1 MGRWQQFREHYKPE
15 LRGRTILGL
24 LLAVSLCFIA
34 LKDSSLHAFLDKTFS
49 LKASFQF
56 RSWLHKA
63 PVLDPRIKVYG
74 FDDGTLEYLDR
85 EELRLT
91 EWGRLIQAM
100 AKAGAAGVYI
110 DKLFGTPDNLDAE
123 LPEFSQQLKAAGI
136 PVVTAAWITAQPIKG
151 RVPHLLQE
159 EHFSLDSRLARGQSH
174 PAWLRYKA
182 RFLYGPHRKLM
193 PVLQNIGHA
202 IYRGEGEVEPLVQ
215 IEPGKA
221 VPHWSLIGQNR
232 YSIQDEQLMVRA
244 YASERDQPIPLTPR
258 ATVLVN
264 FIDESVLRGETY
276 SLRNS
281 IIRSEQ
287 DLSFGNAIEPGQ
299 LIVILP
305 AMYTGNTDMVSTPVG
320 YIPGGYVMV
329 SMLNSVLSGQW
340 IHPFHGEDF
349 AVGLAIL
356 IGAALGLVASPL
368 VWIALLLLGSLSLSF
383 GFLLAFAFLGVSA
396 NWSFITLAFAAASLI
411 FFALEWHLKTLKSR
425 DHAAQQEAMHQA
437 AQAVQES
444 FIAPLGE
451 FPGISSGSYYKSAD
465 ATGGDWYG
473 LYPNPE
479 GTRLYVFIGDVTGHG
494 FSSAL
499 LTGAVAGSIYSQ
511 LQINFAKP
519 RAMNIELQEMAELVN
534 RLVFTVGSR
543 SQRSLTMNFFCCDFN
558 LKQYCLVNA
567 AHPSPLRYNGNKV
580 SSLTSRGELLGLNP
594 TFQGEAR
601 TYDFVPGETLFF
613 YTDGLLENSGP
624 DGERLKQRQIWEIL
638 KQDTLPPQAKVEAIL
653 KLAESTWKKHSAAD
667 DCTFVAIQIAD
678 KAS

>member
-1 MGRWQQFREHYKPE
+1 VSLWQRFAAQYKPE

-24 LLAVSLCFIA
+24 LFALCLSFAAI
-34 LKDSSLHAFLDKTFS
+34 KDSSLHAFLDKTFS
-49 LKASFQF
+49 LKASFKF
-56 RSWLHKA
+56 RSWIHKSPA
-63 PVLDPRIKVYG
+63 LDPRIKVYG

-85 EELRLT
+85 EDLRLT
-91 EWGRLIQAM
+91 EWGRLIKAM
-100 AKAGAAGVYI
+100 AEAGAAGVYI
-110 DKLFGTPDNLDAE
+110 DKLFGTPDNLDTE
-123 LPEFSQQLKAAGI
+123 LSEFSQQLQAAGI
-136 PVVTAAWITAQPIKG
+136 PVVTAAWITTQPIKG
-151 RVPHLLQE
+151 RIPHPLQE
-159 EHFSLDSRLARGQSH
+159 EHFNLNSKLAAGEPL
-174 PAWLRYKA
+174 PAWLQYQA

-215 IEPGKA
+215 IHPGKA
-221 VPHWSLIGQNR
+221 VPHWSLIGKNR
-232 YSIQDEQLMVRA
+232 YAIQDERLMVRPYGSDRETA
-244 YASERDQPIPLTPR
+244 IPLTPR

-264 FIDESVLRGETY
+264 FVDEHVLRGETY

-287 DLSFGNAIEPGQ
+287 GLSFGNAIEPGQ

-340 IHPFHGEDF
+340 IRPFHGEDV
-349 AVGLAIL
+349 AVGIAIL
-356 IGAALGLVASPL
+356 IGAGLGLAASPL
-368 VWIALLLLGSLSLSF
+368 AWIVLLLLGSLVLSF
-383 GFLLAFAFLGVSA
+383 GFLLAFSFFGVAA
-396 NWSFITLAFAAASLI
+396 NWSFITLAFASASLI
-411 FFALEWHLKTLKSR
+411 FFAFEWHLKTLKSR
-425 DHAAQQEAMHQA
+425 DETAQQEAMHQA

-451 FPGISSGSYYKSAD
+451 FPGISSASYYKSAD

-473 LYPNPE
+473 LYPSPD
-479 GTRLYVFIGDVTGHG
+479 GTRLYIFIGDVTGHG

-519 RAMNIELQEMAELVN
+519 RPMDIELQEMADLVN

-567 AHPSPLRYNGNKV
+567 AHPSPLRYNGSKV

-624 DGERLKQRQIWEIL
+624 DGTRLKPRQIWEIL
-638 KQDTLPPQAKVEAIL
+638 KQDALAPQAKVEAIL
-653 KLAESTWKKHSAAD
+653 TLAESIWKQHSAAD

-678 KAS
+678 KAG

>member
-1 MGRWQQFREHYKPE
+1 
-15 LRGRTILGL
+15 LALCLGF
-24 LLAVSLCFIA
+24 VA
-34 LKDSSLHAFLDKTFS
+34 LKDSSLYAFLDKNFS
-49 LKASFQF
+49 LKANFKF

-63 PVLDPRIKVYG
+63 PALDPRIKIYG

-85 EELRLT
+85 EELHLT

-100 AKAGAAGVYI
+100 AEAGAAGVYI
-110 DKLFGTPDNLDAE
+110 DKLFGTPDKLDTE

-151 RVPHLLQE
+151 RIPHPLSE
-159 EHFSLDSRLARGQSH
+159 EHFNLNSRLAEDHTH
-174 PAWLRYKA
+174 PSWLQYQE
-182 RFLYGPHRKLM
+182 RFLYGPHRRLM
-193 PVLQNIGHA
+193 PVLQHIGHA

-215 IEPGKA
+215 IHPDKA
-221 VPHWSLIGQNR
+221 VPHWSLIGKNR
-232 YSIQDEQLMVRA
+232 YSIQDEQLMVRP
-244 YASERDQPIPLTPR
+244 YGSDQEQAIPLTSR

-264 FIDESVLRGETY
+264 FVDEEVLRGETY

-281 IIRSEQ
+281 IIRAEQ
-287 DLSFGNAIEPGQ
+287 GMSFATAIEPGQ

-320 YIPGGYVMV
+320 YIPGGHVMV

-340 IHPFHGEDF
+340 IRPFRGEDL
-349 AVGLAIL
+349 AVGFALFC
-356 IGAALGLVASPL
+356 GAALGLVASPL
-368 VWIALLLLGSLSLSF
+368 VWIVLLLLGSLTLSF
-383 GFLLAFAFLGVSA
+383 GFLSAFAFLGVAA
-396 NWSFITLAFAAASLI
+396 NWSFITLAFASASLV

-425 DHAAQQEAMHQA
+425 DHAAQQDAMHEA

-451 FPGISSGSYYKSAD
+451 FPGISSASYYKSAD

-473 LYPNPE
+473 LYPSPD
-479 GTRLYVFIGDVTGHG
+479 GKRLYVFIGDVTGHG

-511 LQINFAKP
+511 LQINFARP
-519 RAMNIELQEMAELVN
+519 RAMDIELQEIADLVN
-534 RLVFTVGSR
+534 RLVFAVGSR

-567 AHPSPLRYNGNKV
+567 AHPSPLRYNGSKI

-624 DGERLKQRQIWEIL
+624 DGARLKQRQVWEIL
-638 KQDTLPPQAKVEAIL
+638 KQDALAPKAKVDAIL
-653 KLAESTWKKHSAAD
+653 RLGESIWKQHNAAD
-667 DCTFVAIQIAD
+667 DCTFVTIQIAD
-678 KAS
+678 RAS